1 MCVIP
6 ITAYRTTST
15 AVITA
20 RRERARYF
28 DQAFQMLW
36 EQYPYVQV
44 AIVWN
49 LNFRDIVPS
58 DR

>member
-1 MCVIP
+1 
-6 ITAYRTTST
+6 
-15 AVITA
+15 
-20 RRERARYF
+20 
-28 DQAFQMLW
+28 MLW

-58 DR
+58 TDEKYGFGLVNNDGSTTPAYESLKAQFK